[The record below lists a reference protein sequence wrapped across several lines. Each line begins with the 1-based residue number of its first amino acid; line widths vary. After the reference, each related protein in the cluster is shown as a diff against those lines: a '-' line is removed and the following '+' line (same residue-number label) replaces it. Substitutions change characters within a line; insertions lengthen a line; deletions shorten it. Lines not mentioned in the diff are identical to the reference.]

1 MHQYKWQTAGLKL
14 ILLLF
19 FLIIKEACFAGTY
32 QQQNLIDL
40 KGIIIDEEGIP
51 VIATIS
57 VRGTKISTGSNENG
71 EFTLLGIDPNSI
83 LIISGVSIKTIEIK
97 VNNRV
102 DIGIVKVA
110 RKIIQDEEVIIEANT
125 GYQKVRPN
133 EVNGSIAVIDKETF
147 NRQVG
152 TNVLDRLNNIT
163 SGLLFN
169 TNKSNN
175 NPQNNTLISI
185 RGLST
190 INGPL
195 DPLIVLDGFVY
206 EGDIANLNTNDIET
220 ISILKDAAAASI
232 WGARAGNG
240 VIVITTRKGGFN
252 KRLRIGAA
260 SSIIIHAKPD
270 LYYLPQMSSGDY
282 IGVEQMLFHQ
292 GYFNDQIATN
302 YQSLTPAVEVFL
314 KREQGL
320 ISSVDSANEIN
331 RLKTVDSRDQ
341 YYKHVYEKPVT
352 LQYAVNISGGSDKN
366 SYLLSFGYDF
376 NQNETKAN
384 YNKINIHAEN
394 SFKLHKKLLLTTGI
408 YYTNSKS
415 RTGMPDYSSLKNSL
429 RNAPYL
435 SLIDNDGTALPLY
448 SSYRSTFLDTLG
460 EGKLLNWKYYP
471 LEDWKHDN
479 TVAKIQ
485 EMFANIGLQ
494 YQIFPSLNLDL
505 RYQYQR
511 QNNESKRVADLE
523 SYAARDIIN
532 SFSQL
537 DRSTGIID
545 YIVPLGGLISLN
557 RRANESY
564 TWRGQLNLDQKINSY
579 HLLSAILGAEIRQV
593 KGYSDNYTAYG
604 YQTDPLTSASVDF
617 LNIYPHFITGD
628 YGGIPGT
635 PSFSNTIY
643 RFLSFYGN
651 ASYTIRQR
659 YIVSASGRR
668 DGSNIF
674 GVNTNDKWKPLWSA
688 GIGWILSKESFFK
701 QSAVKFLKLRG
712 SYGKS
717 GNVDLTKSALP
728 IARYFGGTFP
738 TNYPFARITALN
750 NPDLR
755 WEQVGQ
761 WNVGIDFTLGN
772 NVVAGSIDFYR
783 KISTDLYGATPYDYT
798 VGGTAGGLI
807 IKNVANITGRGIDVN
822 ISTKNIDKRIKWNTQ
837 LLLNYN
843 TSKTTRYYTTESET
857 GLSLIGGGKYI
868 TPVIGKPLYAL
879 AGYKWGGLD
888 NAGNP
893 QGYLNGQLST
903 DYNNIFSEAG
913 SKGLMSEGV
922 AYIGPANPPLFGAII
937 NSFSYKK
944 FNLSFNISY
953 KFGYFFQKSAIS
965 YRDLV
970 RLGFSYSEYAE
981 RWQKPGDEY
990 ITNVPSFQYPVDIN
1004 RDIFYAN
1011 SVINILKGD
1020 HVRLEY
1026 INLSY
1031 TFFQN
1036 KGDNRIGNIELY
1048 GNVSNIGVIWSKN
1061 SSGIDPDYPISIPPS
1076 RGYALGLRVSF

>member
-1 MHQYKWQTAGLKL
+1 MHKYKWQAAGLKL
-14 ILLLF
+14 TLLLS
-19 FLIIKEACFAGTY
+19 FLIIEEACFARIY
-32 QQQNLIDL
+32 QQQSLINL
-40 KGIIIDEEGIP
+40 KGMIIDEEGVP

-57 VRGTKISTGSNENG
+57 VHGTKISTSSNENG
-71 EFTLLGIDPNSI
+71 VFTLHGLDPNAV
-83 LIISGVSIKTIEIK
+83 LIISGVSIETVEIK
-97 VNNRV
+97 VNNRT
-102 DIGIVKVA
+102 DIGIIKVV
-110 RKIIQDEEVIIEANT
+110 RRIIQDEEVIIEANT
-125 GYQKVRPN
+125 GYQKVKAN
-133 EVNGSIAVIDKETF
+133 EVNGSIVVIDNKKF
-147 NRQVG
+147 NQQVG
-152 TNVLDRLNNIT
+152 TNVLNRLNNIT

-190 INGPL
+190 INGPI
-195 DPLIVLDGFVY
+195 DPLIILDGFVY
-206 EGDIANLNTNDIET
+206 EGAIANLNTNDIET
-220 ISILKDAAAASI
+220 VTILKDAAAASI
-232 WGARAGNG
+232 WGSRAGNG
-240 VIVITTRKGGFN
+240 VIVITTRKGEFN
-252 KRLRIGAA
+252 KRTRISAN
-260 SSIIIHAKPD
+260 SSVIIHSKPD

-282 IGVEQMLFHQ
+282 IDVEQMLFQQ
-292 GYFNDQIATN
+292 GYFDDRIATG

-314 KREQGL
+314 KQRQGL
-320 ISSVDSANEIN
+320 ISSVESASEIN
-331 RLKTVDSRDQ
+331 SLKAIDSREQ
-341 YYKHVYEKPVT
+341 YSKYIYSKPVT
-352 LQYAVNISGGSDKN
+352 QQYAVNINGGSDKN
-366 SYLLSFGYDF
+366 SYFLSFGYDF
-376 NQNETKAN
+376 NKYETKAD
-384 YNKINIHAEN
+384 YSKINIHAGN

-408 YYTNSKS
+408 YYTDSKS
-415 RTGMPDYSSLKNSL
+415 RTGIPAYGSLNTAL

-435 SLIDNDGTALPLY
+435 SLIDNDGSALAVY
-448 SSYRSTFLDTLG
+448 SAYRSSFLDTLG
-460 EGKLLNWKYYP
+460 EGKLLDWKYYP

-479 TVAKIQ
+479 TVTKVQ
-485 EMFANIGLQ
+485 EIFANIGLQ

-505 RYQYQR
+505 RYQYQK
-511 QNNESKRVADLE
+511 QNDESKRVADSE

-537 DRSTGIID
+537 DRSTGIIG
-545 YIVPLGGLISLN
+545 YIVPLGGLISVN
-557 RRANESY
+557 RAAKESY
-564 TWRGQLNLDQKINSY
+564 TWRGQLNLDQKINRY
-579 HLLSAILGAEIRQV
+579 HLLTAILGAEIRQIM
-593 KGYSDNYTAYG
+593 GYSDNYTAYG
-604 YQTDPLTSASVDF
+604 YETDPLTSASVDF
-617 LNIYPHFITGD
+617 LNTYPHFITGD
-628 YGGIPGT
+628 YEGIPG
-635 PSFSNTIY
+635 PSSFSNTIY

-651 ASYTIRQR
+651 ASYTIVQK
-659 YIVSASGRR
+659 YIISASGRR

-701 QSAVKFLKLRG
+701 QSTVKFLKLRG

-728 IARYFGGTFP
+728 IARYFSGTSP

-798 VGGTAGGLI
+798 AGGTTGLI
-807 IKNVANITGRGIDVN
+807 IKNVANITGQGVDIN

-837 LLLNYN
+837 FLLNYN

-903 DYNNIFSEAG
+903 DYNNILSEAG
-913 SKGLMSEGV
+913 SEGLMSEGIS
-922 AYIGPANPPLFGAII
+922 YIGPANPPLFGAVI

-965 YRDLV
+965 YSALISS
-970 RLGFSYSEYAE
+970 GFSHSEYTR
-981 RWQKPGDEY
+981 RWQKSGDEY
-990 ITNVPSFQYPVDIN
+990 ITNVPSFQYPADAN

-1031 TFFQN
+1031 TFLLN
-1036 KGDNRIGNIELY
+1036 KSDNRIGNIELY
-1048 GNVSNIGVIWSKN
+1048 GNVSNLGIIWSRN

-1076 RGYALGLRVSF
+1076 KEYALGLRISF